1 MLRKFAGVLL
11 ATALLAGPAF
21 AAQSTDNTGPTSAT
35 ATAGHHAVSK
45 HVKLTKHGKI
55 VRHARK
61 HAHKHLAQ
69 GRHHKLKDVRHVK
82 PATKHKAHVAK
93 AAKADRS

>member
-1 MLRKFAGVLL
+1 MLKKFAGVLL

-61 HAHKHLAQ
+61 HAHKHLTQ